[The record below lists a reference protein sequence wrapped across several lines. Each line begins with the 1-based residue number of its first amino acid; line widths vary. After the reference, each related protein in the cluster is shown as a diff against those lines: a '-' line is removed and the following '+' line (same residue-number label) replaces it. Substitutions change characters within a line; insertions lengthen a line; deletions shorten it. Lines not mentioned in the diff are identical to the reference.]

1 MHIHASIDLGIL
13 AAKLA
18 LVVGYGLV
26 ALITAGIEAGV
37 DMVDAAFDD
46 APVLGAPAPHDEDD
60 GCWLPCS
67 LVIDIT
73 PAASTPATDNRE
85 ARFTR

>member
-1 MHIHASIDLGIL
+1 MHFHASVDLGIL
-13 AAKLA
+13 AAKA
-18 LVVGYGLV
+18 AVLVAYGL
-26 ALITAGIEAGV
+26 ATLITAGIEAGV
-37 DMVDAAFDD
+37 DMVDAAFHD
-46 APVLGAPAPHDEDD
+46 APALGTPAPHDEDD

-73 PAASTPATDNRE
+73 PATGNRE

>member
-1 MHIHASIDLGIL
+1 MHFHASVDLGIL

-18 LVVGYGLV
+18 VIAAYGLA
-26 ALITAGIEAGV
+26 ALITAGIGAGV

-46 APVLGAPAPHDEDD
+46 APALGTPAPHDADD

-73 PAASTPATDNRE
+73 PAAGNRE